1 MKRGGD
7 NNKHSNKT
15 QETTVKGTTDSTTA
29 MWSAPSV
36 SFSYRYAHTV
46 NLLLFNT
53 QNIFCV
59 LVR

>member
-7 NNKHSNKT
+7 NNNKHSSKT

-36 SFSYRYAHTV
+36 AFS
-46 NLLLFNT
+46 
-53 QNIFCV
+53 
-59 LVR
+59 